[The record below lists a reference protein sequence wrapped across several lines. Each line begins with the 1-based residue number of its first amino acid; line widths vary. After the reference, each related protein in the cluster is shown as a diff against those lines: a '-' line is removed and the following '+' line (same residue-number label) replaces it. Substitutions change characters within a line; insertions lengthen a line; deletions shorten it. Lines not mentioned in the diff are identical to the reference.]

1 MENVKIL
8 PNIRLPMLLAL
19 VGSALLSGCAALNPS
34 LHDYQFRYDEGT
46 LRETRSAD
54 GDCSITANG
63 KISVGFGH
71 EFANIVKRLEKV
83 QCKTKTVYLNST
95 GGLVV
100 PALQAGALIRKQGY
114 STAVAEGSGKCQSAC
129 GFIYIAG
136 VERISRGRNALNWS
150 GNEIGLHQIS
160 RKDASDGS
168 KSCLTGET
176 MDAKIVAL
184 MRRYIGAMLPKRGA
198 EAYFKSMMET
208 DCQKIR
214 FFTPEELLSLGIST
228 RS

>member
-1 MENVKIL
+1 MENEKTL
-8 PNIRLPMLLAL
+8 LNIRLPTLLAL
-19 VGSALLSGCAALNPS
+19 VFSALLSGCAALNPS

-54 GDCSITANG
+54 GDCSITASG

-71 EFANIVKRLEKV
+71 EFANIIKRLDTV
-83 QCKTKTVYLNST
+83 QCKTKTVYLNSS

-100 PALQAGALIRKQGY
+100 PALQAGALLRKQGY

-136 VERISRGRNALNWS
+136 VERISRGRNLLNWS
-150 GNEIGLHQIS
+150 GNELGLHQIS

-168 KSCLTGET
+168 KSCLSGEK
-176 MDAKIVAL
+176 MDEKIVTL

-198 EAYFKSMMET
+198 EAYFKNMMET
-208 DCQKIR
+208 DCRKIR